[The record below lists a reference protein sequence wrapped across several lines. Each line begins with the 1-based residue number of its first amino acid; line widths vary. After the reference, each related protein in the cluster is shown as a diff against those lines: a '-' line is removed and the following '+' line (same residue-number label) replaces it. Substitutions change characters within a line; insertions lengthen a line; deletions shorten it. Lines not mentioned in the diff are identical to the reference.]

1 MILDNHDAYDDSNV
15 FSLSLVFK
23 NPNNPVCRFKITSLT
38 EVAAG
43 PLTIIKDDHD
53 EVNDDLD
60 DHTAKDAKMQAGVQS
75 LGGHIKMIAHIF
87 KSPIN
92 ISPS

>member
-15 FSLSLVFK
+15 FSISLVFK
-23 NPNNPVCRFKITSLT
+23 KSQQPTQSVAYKITTLA

-43 PLTIIKDDHD
+43 PITIIKDDHD

-60 DHTAKDAKMQAGVQS
+60 DLTTKDVKMQAGVQS
-75 LGGHIKMIAHIF
+75 LGVTLR
-87 KSPIN
+87 
-92 ISPS
+92 